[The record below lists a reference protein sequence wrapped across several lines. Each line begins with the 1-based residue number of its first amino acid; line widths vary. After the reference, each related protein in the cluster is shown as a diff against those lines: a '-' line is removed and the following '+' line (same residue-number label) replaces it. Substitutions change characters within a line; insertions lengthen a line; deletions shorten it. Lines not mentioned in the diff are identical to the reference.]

1 MKILIVDDEAGT
13 RLMVATAVERLGHRA
28 LQAADGDEGWAA
40 FELHRP
46 EVVITDWAMPGLDG
60 TQLIARIRAA
70 DGDYAYIMLLSGR
83 VDEGASREAMRAG
96 ADDVLSKPPDPAEL
110 ERGLIAAERITTM
123 HRRMRDDARR
133 DPLTG
138 AGQPAAGSTRTW
150 RRCARASR
158 ATATRTASPW
168 SGSSPAA
175 TTRCCAP
182 ARRWPRR
189 SAPATCSTGRARRSS
204 SSCCR
209 SRGWTPRTS
218 RPTRLRGAAQA
229 AAPPGTTV
237 SVGMVTTEAE
247 PEPAALLDARRGGD
261 WARSRQSGGIAGHDP
276 AAAAGCGCWSPT
288 TTPCRG

>member
-28 LQAADGDEGWAA
+28 LQAGDGDEGWAA

-70 DGDYAYIMLLSGR
+70 EGDYAYIMLLSGR

-138 AGQPAAGSTRTW
+138 AGSRLRLDEDLAALCARVARYGHAYCLALIAIEPAGDDAVRARRRGARRADPLGRRAVPLGPGAVRRPAAGAGARDREPG
-150 RRCARASR
+150 RRPGCAR
-158 ATATRTASPW
+158 
-168 SGSSPAA
+168 
-175 TTRCCAP
+175 
-182 ARRWPRR
+182 RR
-189 SAPATCSTGRARRSS
+189 S
-204 SSCCR
+204 
-209 SRGWTPRTS
+209 PRP
-218 RPTRLRGAAQA
+218 RPGPR
-229 AAPPGTTV
+229 
-237 SVGMVTTEAE
+237 
-247 PEPAALLDARRGGD
+247 
-261 WARSRQSGGIAGHDP
+261 
-276 AAAAGCGCWSPT
+276 
-288 TTPCRG
+288 